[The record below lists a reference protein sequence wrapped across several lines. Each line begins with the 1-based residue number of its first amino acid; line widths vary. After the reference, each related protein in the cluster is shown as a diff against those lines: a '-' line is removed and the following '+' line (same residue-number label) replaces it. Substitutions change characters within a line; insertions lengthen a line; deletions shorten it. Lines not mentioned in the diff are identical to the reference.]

1 MLESLSVAI
10 ALATE
15 EVEILC
21 SWNGSDANA
30 DLIENRSGYE
40 FLIAQ
45 QKPYH
50 FASNMNQ
57 LATQA
62 NGDVLALI
70 NDDVVLDAG
79 SLDSGLNCLIT
90 HGPSSL
96 IGALLRTPDGRLQHM
111 GFCFDINHNPYHI
124 LEGTLD
130 ASEATSDGIA
140 FEVPA
145 VTAAVVLMQR
155 DTFLKLRFNETYQR
169 CGEDVELNLDLRQS
183 LLGQVLLCPE
193 MSGIHAESSTR
204 QELGESGS
212 TSQDLVQ
219 MRARRRLFLEQAS
232 STQLLVEL
240 RMANRERMLNNR
252 AIQRQLQE
260 IDQQRQTLE
269 LDSQL
274 SRLQKDR
281 DHWRRQAQ
289 MLQLEALRLQDSVQ
303 RQQGV

>member
-1 MLESLSVAI
+1 MLESLSVATS
-10 ALATE
+10 LAKG

-21 SWNGSDANA
+21 SWNGSASSIGS
-30 DLIENRSGYE
+30 IENRSGYE

-57 LATQA
+57 LAICA
-62 NGDVLALI
+62 NGDVVAFV

-79 SLDSGLNCLIT
+79 SLDSGLNCLENY
-90 HGPSSL
+90 GSNSL

-111 GFCFDINHNPYHI
+111 GFCFDMNHNPYH
-124 LEGTLD
+124 LHEGALD
-130 ASEATSDGIA
+130 ASDATSDASA

-145 VTAAVVLMQR
+145 VTAAVALIQR

-183 LLGQVLLCPE
+183 LRGQVLLCPE
-193 MSGIHAESSTR
+193 MSGIHAESATR
-204 QELGESGS
+204 QELGESGN
-212 TSQDLVQ
+212 TSQDLVR

-232 STQLLVEL
+232 TAQLLIEL
-240 RMANRERMLNNR
+240 RMANREHML
-252 AIQRQLQE
+252 A
-260 IDQQRQTLE
+260 DQQNI
-269 LDSQL
+269 D
-274 SRLQKDR
+274 RLRKER

-289 MLQLEALRLQDSVQ
+289 TLQLEALRLQDSLQ